1 MTDAMY
7 ELLFMIET
15 VMRVIFY
22 VGILILTY
30 RYIEVRKIKQ

>member
-1 MTDAMY
+1 MTDAMF

-22 VGILILTY
+22 VGILILAY

>member
-7 ELLFMIET
+7 ELLMMIEIIT
-15 VMRVIFY
+15 SVVFY
-22 VGILILTY
+22 FGILILFY